1 MDGWNGT
8 ENPEI
13 GPHKYVQVI
22 VDNNMQSDSTGERQT
37 STEGAGTN
45 GLKRK
50 KKSTE
55 TSYLIQKVHQNRS
68 YSTCK
73 MKDNKI
79 SRKKFRKKSS
89 RLRTRQR
96 VLRLVTKS
104 TIHKTELTYWPSS
117 N

>member
-22 VDNNMQSDSTGERQT
+22 VDNNMQSNSIGEKDF

-50 KKSTE
+50 KKINWNLL
-55 TSYLIQKVHQNRS
+55 SY
-68 YSTCK
+68 T
-73 MKDNKI
+73 
-79 SRKKFRKKSS
+79 KSS
-89 RLRTRQR
+89 S
-96 VLRLVTKS
+96 KWI
-104 TIHKTELTYWPSS
+104 IH
-117 N
+117 

>member
-22 VDNNMQSDSTGERQT
+22 VDNNMQSNSIGEKDF
-37 STEGAGTN
+37 STEGAETN

-55 TSYLIQKVHQNRS
+55 TSYLIQKVAQSGS
-68 YSTCK
+68 YTKCK

-89 RLRTRQR
+89 RLRTRTR
-96 VLRLVTKS
+96 TKS
-104 TIHKTELTYWPSS
+104 S
-117 N
+117 